1 MNVLMLDKGTKRCYN
16 GCMIRKKRIDRKHIV
31 YCLTNVE
38 TGDFYIG
45 ITQGFRKRDLK
56 IRVQK
61 HIRRALTE
69 GKAWALCDAIRSY
82 GVEVFVPQIIE
93 VVRGKN
99 AAHMLEREL
108 IGEYLPTLN
117 TQ

>member
-1 MNVLMLDKGTKRCYN
+1 MCRVFLDFLIKRLYN
-16 GCMIRKKRIDRKHIV
+16 YGMMRKRRSDRRHIV
-31 YCLTNVE
+31 YCLTNCV

-69 GKAWALCDAIRSY
+69 GKSWALCDAIRSY
-82 GVEVFVPQIIE
+82 GAGSFVAQE
-93 VVRGKN
+93 LAVVKGKQ
-99 AAHMLEREL
+99 AAHAVEREL
-108 IGEYLPTLN
+108 IGEYSPTLN
-117 TQ
+117 SQ

>member
-1 MNVLMLDKGTKRCYN
+1 MLDLLARIRYN
-16 GCMIRKKRIDRKHIV
+16 YGMRKKRSDRRHIV
-31 YCLTNVE
+31 YMLQNVA

-45 ITQGFRKRDLK
+45 ITQGFRQRDLR

-69 GKAWALCDAIRSY
+69 HKSWALCCAIRSY
-82 GVEVFVPQIIE
+82 GVESFVAQE
-93 VVRGKN
+93 LAVVRGK
-99 AAHMLEREL
+99 AFAHALEREI
-108 IGEYLPTLN
+108 IGELAPTLN

>member
-1 MNVLMLDKGTKRCYN
+1 MLDRVTKRCYN
-16 GCMIRKKRIDRKHIV
+16 CGMIRKKRIDRKHIV

-45 ITQGFRKRDLK
+45 VTQGFRKRDLR

-69 GKAWALCDAIRSY
+69 TKSWALCDAIRSY
-82 GVEVFVPQIIE
+82 GVSAFVAQELAI
-93 VVRGKN
+93 VRGKRE
-99 AAHMLEREL
+99 AHALERAL
-108 IGEYLPTLN
+108 IGECSPTLN
-117 TQ
+117 SQ